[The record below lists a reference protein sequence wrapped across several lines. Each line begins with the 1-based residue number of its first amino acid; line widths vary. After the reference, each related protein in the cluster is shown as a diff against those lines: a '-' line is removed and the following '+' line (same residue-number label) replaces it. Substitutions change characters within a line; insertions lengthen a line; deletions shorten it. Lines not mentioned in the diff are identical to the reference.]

1 MRAPT
6 KWKIEMK
13 TSVLGV
19 SPTSF
24 KDRPEDGEGQD
35 HELRSGILPERLEAL
50 GEPCRLT
57 KIPRQTAGMVPSTE

>member
-24 KDRPEDGEGQD
+24 KDRPEDGESQD
-35 HELRSGILPERLEAL
+35 HELRSGILP
-50 GEPCRLT
+50 
-57 KIPRQTAGMVPSTE
+57 